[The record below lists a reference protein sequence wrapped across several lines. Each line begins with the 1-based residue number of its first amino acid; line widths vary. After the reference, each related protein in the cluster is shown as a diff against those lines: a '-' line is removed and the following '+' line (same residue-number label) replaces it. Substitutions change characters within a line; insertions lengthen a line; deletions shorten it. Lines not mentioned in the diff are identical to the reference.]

1 MCRANGKAEK
11 LTCTDLTWR
20 SKWTHDSTTIMHTSI
35 VDKYWDE
42 WTLKYQYARASE
54 LLSSDRSV
62 HGSVFLETLVMN
74 QVNWKA
80 HSLLQSRD
88 SRGSKISVLTLTT
101 NFKMRLRPVVP
112 FLWLGQ
118 DHQRSQWNAC
128 IRREDQNWCFKSLW
142 HVPKMS
148 SIFFFELKF

>member
-1 MCRANGKAEK
+1 MVKQNK

-20 SKWTHDSTTIMHTSI
+20 SKWIYDSTTIMHTSI
-35 VDKYWDE
+35 MDRYSDE
-42 WTLKYQYARASE
+42 WTLKYQYARASA
-54 LLSSDRSV
+54 LQLSVRSV

-74 QVNWKA
+74 LVSWKV
-80 HSLLQSRD
+80 HSLLQNRD

-101 NFKMRLRPVVP
+101 GFRMRLRLVVP
-112 FLWLGQ
+112 FLWLVQ

-148 SIFFFELKF
+148 SIFFFDLKF